1 MSSTMKKSD
10 IFCWAVVGL
19 LLVFLW
25 HSSSVEFFQ
34 DTSGIKGPPYT
45 ASDATKIVNAMP
57 STMKTALKASARS
70 EDPAQLIQPIT
81 DIMSDF
87 HAVYAAA
94 TVPLTSANV
103 DTFLQSATV
112 PSGLTKADVKTLLI
126 AYFVTPA
133 PGAANAPL
141 TAGQIT
147 ANAQQLVAGATSS
160 SNAAAYAG
168 LLGAVGQ
175 TGGYQSGPA
184 GTAAAQTTPP
194 SPSGPTGSTSPT
206 GSTVPTSPTG
216 GTTPVSPTG
225 GYSSFGTPSSN
236 VGTPY
241 SGMQVGG
248 PRYGGQGSYT
258 SATTS
263 GNWSSVGSN
272 YPTMYGPKPNN
283 ASLPNSNGILPTAQ
297 QAGADG
303 NTVYMPGCR
312 APGQLG
318 AFTPTLPQKTNA
330 DPSGFLPDYRVFMK

>member
-1 MSSTMKKSD
+1 MKKSD
-10 IFCWAVVGL
+10 VFCWVVVGL

-34 DTSGIKGPPYT
+34 DTPGIRGPPYT
-45 ASDATKIVNAMP
+45 ASDATKIVNVMPAAM
-57 STMKTALKASARS
+57 KAALKASARS
-70 EDPAQLIQPIT
+70 DDPAQIIQPIT
-81 DIMSDF
+81 PLMSDF

-103 DTFLQSATV
+103 DTFLQTE
-112 PSGLTKADVKTLLI
+112 PIPTGLTKADVKTLLI
-126 AYFVTPA
+126 AYFVTPT

-147 ANAQQLVAGATSS
+147 ANAQQLVAGAASS
-160 SNAAAYAG
+160 SNAAAYAQ

-175 TGGYQSGPA
+175 TGGYMSGP
-184 GTAAAQTTPP
+184 GGVSTTPP
-194 SPSGPTGSTSPT
+194 TPPGPTGSSGSSGSA
-206 GSTVPTSPTG
+206 GSTVFASPTG
-216 GTTPVSPTG
+216 GTTPLAPTG
-225 GYSSFGTPSSN
+225 GYSMFGTPSSN
-236 VGTPY
+236 AGTPY

-248 PRYGGQGSYT
+248 PMYGGQGSYT

-272 YPTMYGPKPNN
+272 YPTMYGPRANN
-283 ASLPNSNGILPTAQ
+283 ASLPSSNGMILPTAQ

>member
-1 MSSTMKKSD
+1 MKKSD
-10 IFCWAVVGL
+10 VFCWVVVGL

-34 DTSGIKGPPYT
+34 DTPGIRGPPYT
-45 ASDATKIVNAMP
+45 VSDATRIVNVMP
-57 STMKTALKASARS
+57 ATMKAALKASVRS

-81 DIMSDF
+81 PLMSDF

-94 TVPLTSANV
+94 TVPLTAAKV
-103 DTFLQSATV
+103 DAFLQTEPI
-112 PSGLTKADVKTLLI
+112 PSGLTKADVKTLLV
-126 AYFVTPA
+126 AYFVTPT

-147 ANAQQLVAGATSS
+147 ANAQQLVTGAASS
-160 SNAAAYAG
+160 SNAAAYAA

-175 TGGYQSGPA
+175 TGGYQSGTA
-184 GTAAAQTTPP
+184 GGTPP
-194 SPSGPTGSTSPT
+194 TPPTPPGPSGPTGSTE
-206 GSTVPTSPTG
+206 STVLASPTG
-216 GTTPVSPTG
+216 GTTPLAPTG
-225 GYSSFGTPSSN
+225 GYSMFGTPSSN
-236 VGTPY
+236 AGTPY
-241 SGMQVGG
+241 SGMQIGG

-272 YPTMYGPKPNN
+272 YPTMYGPRANN
-283 ASLPNSNGILPTAQ
+283 ASLPNTNGMILPTAQ

-303 NTVYMPGCR
+303 NTMYMPGCR
-312 APGQLG
+312 APSELG
-318 AFTPTLPQKTNA
+318 AFVPTLPQKTNA

>member
-1 MSSTMKKSD
+1 MKKSD
-10 IFCWAVVGL
+10 VFCWVVVGL

-34 DTSGIKGPPYT
+34 DTPGIRGPPYT
-45 ASDATKIVNAMP
+45 ASDATKIVNVMP
-57 STMKTALKASARS
+57 ATMKAALKASARS

-81 DIMSDF
+81 PLMSDF

-94 TVPLTSANV
+94 TVPLTAAKV
-103 DTFLQSATV
+103 DTFLQTEPI
-112 PSGLTKADVKTLLI
+112 PSGLTKADVRTLLI
-126 AYFVTPA
+126 AYFVTPT

-147 ANAQQLVAGATSS
+147 ANAQQLVTGAASS
-160 SNAAAYAG
+160 SNAAAYAA

-175 TGGYQSGPA
+175 TGGYQSGTA
-184 GTAAAQTTPP
+184 GGTPP
-194 SPSGPTGSTSPT
+194 TPPTPPGPSGPTGGT
-206 GSTVPTSPTG
+206 GSTVLASPTG
-216 GTTPVSPTG
+216 GTTPMAPTG
-225 GYSSFGTPSSN
+225 GYSMFGTPTSN

-241 SGMQVGG
+241 SGMQIGG

-272 YPTMYGPKPNN
+272 YPTMYGPRANN
-283 ASLPNSNGILPTAQ
+283 ASLPNTNGMILPTAQ

-303 NTVYMPGCR
+303 NTMYMPGCR
-312 APGQLG
+312 APSELG
-318 AFTPTLPQKTNA
+318 AFVPTLPQKTNA
-330 DPSGFLPDYRVFMK
+330 DPLGFLPDYRVFMK

>member
-1 MSSTMKKSD
+1 MKKSD
-10 IFCWAVVGL
+10 VFCWVVVGL

-34 DTSGIKGPPYT
+34 DTPGIRGPPYT
-45 ASDATKIVNAMP
+45 ASDATRIVNVMP
-57 STMKTALKASARS
+57 ATMKAALKASVRS

-81 DIMSDF
+81 PLMSDF

-94 TVPLTSANV
+94 TVPLTAAKV
-103 DTFLQSATV
+103 DAFLQTEPI
-112 PSGLTKADVKTLLI
+112 PSGLTKADVKTLLV
-126 AYFVTPA
+126 AYFVTPT

-147 ANAQQLVAGATSS
+147 ANAQQLVAGAASS
-160 SNAAAYAG
+160 SNAAAYAA

-175 TGGYQSGPA
+175 TGGYQSGP
-184 GTAAAQTTPP
+184 GGGTPP
-194 SPSGPTGSTSPT
+194 TPPTPPGPSGPSGPSGPTGD
-206 GSTVPTSPTG
+206 TVLASG
-216 GTTPVSPTG
+216 DASGNRLLLSG
-225 GYSSFGTPSSN
+225 LYQNSFGTPTSN
-236 VGTPY
+236 AGTPY
-241 SGMQVGG
+241 SGMQIGG

-283 ASLPNSNGILPTAQ
+283 ASLPNTNGMILPTAQ

-303 NTVYMPGCR
+303 NTMYMPGCR
-312 APGQLG
+312 APSELG
-318 AFTPTLPQKTNA
+318 AFVPTLPQKTNA